1 MVNITIK
8 KTLKDLG
15 QRLKEA
21 RLLKDDSQKEF
32 AVRIGVS
39 IPTLHKMEK
48 GSPAISIGIWA
59 ETLRMFNRLE
69 DINQILLP
77 PESLFEKYRARK
89 KIKTRQ
95 RATRKSIKDETA

>member
-1 MVNITIK
+1 MINITIE
-8 KTLKDLG
+8 KTLQNLG
-15 QRLKEA
+15 QRLKKT

-48 GSPAISIGIWA
+48 GSPSVSIGVWA
-59 ETLRMFNRLE
+59 QALQMFGRLE
-69 DINQILLP
+69 DLDQILLP

-89 KIKTRQ
+89 KIKARQ
-95 RATRKSIKDETA
+95 RATRKIIKNETS

>member
-32 AVRIGVS
+32 AARIGVS
-39 IPTLHKMEK
+39 IPTLHKMGQFSVVK
-48 GSPAISIGIWA
+48 NSPLMKSSDHL
-59 ETLRMFNRLE
+59 TVV
-69 DINQILLP
+69 LLTHHCP
-77 PESLFEKYRARK
+77 Q
-89 KIKTRQ
+89 T
-95 RATRKSIKDETA
+95 

>member
-1 MVNITIK
+1 MVNVTIQK
-8 KTLKDLG
+8 ALKDLG

-48 GSPAISIGIWA
+48 GSQAISIGVWA
-59 ETLRMFNRLE
+59 EALRMFGRLE
-69 DINQILLP
+69 DLDQILLP
-77 PESLFEKYRARK
+77 PESLFEKYRARE

-95 RATRKSIKDETA
+95 RATRKTIKNETT

>member
-1 MVNITIK
+1 MVNTTIEK
-8 KTLKDLG
+8 MLKNLG
-15 QRLKEA
+15 RRLKEA

-32 AVRIGVS
+32 SVRIGVS

-48 GSPAISIGIWA
+48 GNPAISIGVWA
-59 ETLRMFNRLE
+59 EALRMFGRLE
-69 DINQILLP
+69 DLDQILLP
-77 PESLFEKYRARK
+77 PESLFEKYRAQE